1 MLIFSKSDIT
11 EERQEF
17 TRIHAQELINILSS
31 DFDIECIFPETA
43 AMALMTHCPPGITA
57 QEIFVLDFIPVGLDP
72 LEEFIDTDEGFLL
85 SFRLLAL
92 PDEILDLLGK
102 IAIRFENRNAIL
114 VRDTY
119 KMVLEPSHFL
129 TLPARNGPV
138 IYAQRLVRDHKVFA
152 HAYYLAKSTAYGACT
167 KRAVETEHIL
177 IRFAERHSIS
187 LKPVDKALDAGIF
200 LPGFGNGLTPH

>member
-43 AMALMTHCPPGITA
+43 AMALMTHCPPGIAA

-72 LEEFIDTDEGFLL
+72 LEEFIDTDKGFLL
-85 SFRLLAL
+85 SFRFLAL

-102 IAIRFENRNAIL
+102 IAIRFENRNAIR
-114 VRDTY
+114 VRDT
-119 KMVLEPSHFL
+119 
-129 TLPARNGPV
+129 
-138 IYAQRLVRDHKVFA
+138 
-152 HAYYLAKSTAYGACT
+152 
-167 KRAVETEHIL
+167 
-177 IRFAERHSIS
+177 
-187 LKPVDKALDAGIF
+187 
-200 LPGFGNGLTPH
+200 